1 MYLQHERGKY
11 HFLCRVKCSEPVS
24 QQSQAQR
31 CEALLNMVVLTM
43 LSFGTSPMACSAAVA
58 AVAFACFLLRLAKVG
73 LYSLPLT
80 LTWHRG
86 TRG

>member
-1 MYLQHERGKY
+1 
-11 HFLCRVKCSEPVS
+11 
-24 QQSQAQR
+24 
-31 CEALLNMVVLTM
+31 MVVLTM

-80 LTWHRG
+80 LTWHGG